1 MSKEAEQKEY
11 DLDKRTLEF
20 AKACRELV
28 KELPQHTA
36 NFEDGKQLVRSSG
49 SVAANYREAS
59 EALSEDDFYHRMK
72 LCRKE
77 ASESSLWLE
86 LCDLGDNDNLQAK
99 AEELIQETT
108 ELQKIF
114 GSIITNRKTESD

>member
-1 MSKEAEQKEY
+1 
-11 DLDKRTLEF
+11 
-20 AKACRELV
+20 LV
-28 KELPQHTA
+28 KQLPQHTA

-59 EALSEDDFYHRMK
+59 EALSENDFYYRLK

-77 ASESSLWLE
+77 ASESGLWIE
-86 LCDLGDNDNLQAK
+86 LCDLDDNESLKSKSKD
-99 AEELIQETT
+99 LIQETK

-114 GSIITNRKTESD
+114 GSIITSRNTLMTIRIWLLSI